1 MSTVLLGYE
10 LRTGKPIE
18 IPVGHLA
25 ITGQS
30 QASGKTTTLEG
41 LVDRCGLRAVAFVTK
56 RGEGS
61 FRVGEPIPPYF
72 HDRVDWLFLK
82 SILEATASE
91 KLKFQV
97 AEIINLCQNYSGP
110 EGSWKAPK
118 TLADV
123 MANAET
129 ALKKAR
135 GIPARVYTELFR
147 YLSDVVPEIER
158 LPYSK
163 KLKLEAG
170 LNVMDLTD
178 YSFPLQSLVVR
189 SVIEWVHHHATKTI
203 IVIPEA
209 WHFAPKKKGS
219 PVKMAAE
226 ELVRQ
231 GAALRNFLWCD
242 SQDLAGVSSVLLRQV
257 TVWLFGVQRDPGEI
271 ERTLDYL
278 PADAQKPTR
287 RDIATLGKGEF
298 IVSFAR
304 EMYRVYVQPAWMSGV
319 HAEAIARGEE
329 SIDSALEIVRD
340 FDLEREAEQALTR
353 EEKLLIVHAMELV
366 DPDHN
371 MPKREVIKATERLLE
386 KWDADPKLKAKILAE
401 DPELAKGEQDG
412 PTN

>member
-41 LVDRCGLRAVAFVTK
+41 LVSRCGLRAVAFVTK

-61 FRVGEPIPPYF
+61 FRVASPIPPYF
-72 HDRVDWLFLK
+72 RDRTDWPFIK

-91 KLKFQV
+91 KLKFQL
-97 AEIINLCQNYSGP
+97 AEIIKLCQDYSGP
-110 EGSWKAPK
+110 EGSWNEPK

-135 GIPARVYTELFR
+135 GIAARVYTELFE
-147 YLSDVVPEIER
+147 YLRMVVPQIER

-163 KLKLEAG
+163 KLKLRAG

-178 YSFPLQSLVVR
+178 YDFPLQGLVVR
-189 SVIEWVHHHATKTI
+189 SVIEWVQHNATQTI

-209 WHFAPKKKGS
+209 WKFAPKQRGS
-219 PVKMAAE
+219 PVRMAAE
-226 ELVRQ
+226 ELIRQ

-242 SQDLAGVSSVLLRQV
+242 SQDLAGISSVLLRQV
-257 TVWLFGVQRDPGEI
+257 TVWLFGVQRDPREI
-271 ERTLDYL
+271 ERTLEHI
-278 PADAQKPTR
+278 PADTAKPTR
-287 RDIATLGKGEF
+287 RDIATLGKGQF
-298 IVSFAR
+298 IVSFER
-304 EMYRVYVQPAWMSGV
+304 EMYRVYVQPAWMTGV
-319 HAEAIARGEE
+319 HAQAIARGEE
-329 SIDSALEIVRD
+329 PVESARDIVAD
-340 FDLEREAEQALTR
+340 FDLE
-353 EEKLLIVHAMELV
+353 HAQ
-366 DPDHN
+366 P
-371 MPKREVIKATERLLE
+371 
-386 KWDADPKLKAKILAE
+386 E
-401 DPELAKGEQDG
+401 D
-412 PTN
+412 